1 MKKNILLFLFLFS
14 MSLTGNSQPKSTYG
28 LYTDRDVYVSGET
41 LMAKIFI
48 PEGVPAHLVCLDL
61 VNQSGTRITG
71 ASLAIRAHEAEGY
84 LFLPDSL
91 SSGTYLVRTY
101 QKHNAGML
109 KTIREIWIS
118 NRFDGLEKTGQMKR
132 VVSTTDFQD
141 KKTSQLEL
149 TGVEPAYKTNSRI
162 EASIRI
168 DEALLKELDGNLLV
182 GVAQTDRSFE
192 PITFTEQGEQQK
204 EGIVEKKGIIVS
216 GTVLDKKTS
225 DPAPGITVFLTIP
238 DSVPG
243 FQYYKTQKDGRFYF
257 LLDQYYGPVQSVI
270 QCFGNTP
277 AQRLNIRLDDFF
289 ADSGTWPEFGLKP
302 LPVEFKDN
310 MTRNIAAVTFQK
322 VFGQENLSLLA
333 PPEKTTE
340 PYPYYGKAS
349 RTVDPQVFIDLP
361 NFTEIARE
369 LLPGVKFRNYNNE
382 PSLIVLNSQL
392 HSYFT
397 EKPLILI
404 DGIPIRDLNVIKD
417 MGTADIDRIDI
428 CQNERFYGDL
438 RFPGVVAIYTTK
450 ADYSRLPESSQL
462 IRLKLETIQLPA
474 KLTER
479 KETEPTVPDL
489 RQLLYWNPS
498 TEPGPILP
506 VKCHTSS
513 VEGQFKLVVRGRLKD
528 GTLIYSEKNFEV
540 N

>member
-1 MKKNILLFLFLFS
+1 MKKFTVLIMFLFS
-14 MSLTGNSQPKSTYG
+14 ISVTGNSQQKSTYG

-41 LMAKIFI
+41 LMTKIFM
-48 PEGVPAHLVCLDL
+48 PEGIPSQIVCLDL

-71 ASLAIRAHEAEGY
+71 ASLAIRANEAEGY
-84 LFLPDSL
+84 LYLPDTL

-101 QKHNAGML
+101 QKHNAGKL

-118 NRFDGLEKTGQMKR
+118 NRFDGLEKTDQMKR
-132 VVSTTDFQD
+132 VVSTSDFQD
-141 KKTSQLEL
+141 KKTRQIEL
-149 TGVEPAYKTNSRI
+149 NGVEPAYKTNSRI

-182 GVAQTDRSFE
+182 SVAQTDQTFE
-192 PITFTEQGEQQK
+192 PLTFTVQGEQEK
-204 EGIVEKKGIIVS
+204 EGIIEKKGIIVS

-225 DPAPGITVFLTIP
+225 EPAAGITVYLTIP
-238 DSVPG
+238 DSIPG

-257 LLDQYYGPVQSVI
+257 LLDQYYGSVQSVI

-277 AQRLNIRLDDFF
+277 TQRLNIRLDDFF
-289 ADSGTWPEFGLKP
+289 AESGKLPEFSLQP
-302 LPVEFKDN
+302 LPGEFKN
-310 MTRNIAAVTFQK
+310 NITRNISAVTFQK
-322 VFGQENLSLLA
+322 VFGQKKLSLLA
-333 PPEKTTE
+333 PPEKVTE
-340 PYPYYGKAS
+340 SYPYYGKAS
-349 RTVDPQVFIDLP
+349 QTVDPQVFIDLP
-361 NFTEIARE
+361 NFTEISRE

-382 PSLIVLNSQL
+382 PSLFVMNSPM
-392 HSYFT
+392 HSYFA

-417 MGTADIDRIDI
+417 MGTADIDRVDI

-450 ADYSRLPESSQL
+450 ADYSGLPESSQL

-474 KLTER
+474 NLAEIE
-479 KETEPTVPDL
+479 ETEPSVPDL

-498 TEPGPILP
+498 TEPDPNLP
-506 VKCHTSS
+506 VKCVTSTI
-513 VEGQFKLVVRGRLKD
+513 EGQFKLVVRGRLKD
-528 GTLIYSEKNFEV
+528 GTLIFTEKNFEV
-540 N
+540 K